1 VLSGINDD
9 GKIRCRQRAFHRQGL
24 MFRVKGGKAGIP
36 TWTDQRH
43 SFRDL
48 RVLRVVPVAQPELL
62 TPSNLLFPDI

>member
-9 GKIRCRQRAFHRQGL
+9 GKIRCRQRAFYHQGL
-24 MFRVKGGKAGIP
+24 IQGKGEKAGIP

-48 RVLRVVPVAQPELL
+48 RVKGIVPDTEPDLL
-62 TPSNLLFPDI
+62 TPTVLLFPDI